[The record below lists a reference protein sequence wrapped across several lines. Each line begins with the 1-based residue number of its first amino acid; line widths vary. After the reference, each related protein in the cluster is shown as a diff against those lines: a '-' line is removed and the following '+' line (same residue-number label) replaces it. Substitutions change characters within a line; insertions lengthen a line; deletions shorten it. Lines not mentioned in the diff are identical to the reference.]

1 MAIPGIQE
9 IQALATKYSKP
20 QLQKMAQMGL
30 VDPTKAVMAGMMI
43 LCLKALL
50 LLNKHLKLLVLLAYR
65 QVFLRR
71 WRVAGSLRLLKAGIL
86 MVMQTAVL
94 LATKMR
100 VW

>member
-43 LCLKALL
+43 DRIQKQNMQAP
-50 LLNKHLKLLVLLAYR
+50 
-65 QVFLRR
+65 QQT
-71 WRVAGSLRLLKAGIL
+71 VAEE
-86 MVMQTAVL
+86 VMGGPPPMPEGAP
-94 LATKMR
+94 AP
-100 VW
+100 